1 MRTIGPVP
9 AKCAALLEQ
18 ELTDELGDAVKEFV
32 LVRLERATRLTAGA
46 PAADIYSALQKHL
59 ETKMEEGEIS
69 VEVNGKRR
77 KWSCADLLKQAGLVE
92 KRTKTVLGVD
102 GKRRNVYVLLYR
114 FPKADGG
121 KDPIESGV
129 KLSTGNADASSAR
142 P

>member
-46 PAADIYSALQKHL
+46 PAAGIYSALQKHL
-59 ETKMEEGEIS
+59 ETKIEEGKIS